1 MGVREKERLT
11 STVYFCGIEQG
22 KKLSAP
28 PPGVIDRLCND
39 FDVVL
44 IEADGSKRRAIK
56 GWNDTEPVIHPRTT
70 KTVGLISTRTLG
82 KPVNE
87 AWVHRPE
94 RFLNITTAKMNKPLR
109 LTHIIR
115 TGFFLRRVVPV
126 LYSVLRRGANMK
138 QSAPLIIVRGAGD
151 LASGVLAAIHISD
164 FRVLALETE
173 NPSAIRRT
181 VAFSE
186 AVRLGHCTI
195 ERIEARLIAKEQAA
209 AILSANDSESGADAD
224 SKANPTSFIPIAVDP
239 TGELIDILHPAA
251 VIDAIIAKK
260 NCGTRLDMAPLVIAL
275 GPGFTAGKDA
285 HIVIETM
292 RGHNLARLI
301 YRGTA
306 LPNTGVPG
314 LVGGESVLRVIHAP
328 AAGTLR
334 VIHDIGDSVTR
345 GEVIARI
352 IQADGSI
359 IDVAASLNGIIR
371 GMLPDGFVVRNGLK
385 MADIDPRLTELNNCF
400 TISDKARALGGAVL
414 TALLSRGIVPSPS
427 LH

>member
-1 MGVREKERLT
+1 
-11 STVYFCGIEQG
+11 
-22 KKLSAP
+22 
-28 PPGVIDRLCND
+28 
-39 FDVVL
+39 
-44 IEADGSKRRAIK
+44 
-56 GWNDTEPVIHPRTT
+56 
-70 KTVGLISTRTLG
+70 
-82 KPVNE
+82 
-87 AWVHRPE
+87 
-94 RFLNITTAKMNKPLR
+94 
-109 LTHIIR
+109 
-115 TGFFLRRVVPV
+115 
-126 LYSVLRRGANMK
+126 MK

-151 LASGVLAAIHISD
+151 LASGVLAAIHISG

-195 ERIEARLIAKEQAA
+195 EGIEARLIAKEQAA
-209 AILSANDSESGADAD
+209 AILSANDSESGAAAD

-306 LPNTGVPG
+306 LPNTGIPG
-314 LVGGESVLRVIHAP
+314 LVGGESALRVIHAP

-414 TALLSRGIVPSPS
+414 TALLSRGIVP
-427 LH
+427 

>member
-1 MGVREKERLT
+1 
-11 STVYFCGIEQG
+11 
-22 KKLSAP
+22 
-28 PPGVIDRLCND
+28 
-39 FDVVL
+39 
-44 IEADGSKRRAIK
+44 
-56 GWNDTEPVIHPRTT
+56 
-70 KTVGLISTRTLG
+70 
-82 KPVNE
+82 
-87 AWVHRPE
+87 
-94 RFLNITTAKMNKPLR
+94 
-109 LTHIIR
+109 
-115 TGFFLRRVVPV
+115 
-126 LYSVLRRGANMK
+126 MK

-195 ERIEARLIAKEQAA
+195 EGIEARLIAKEQAA
-209 AILSANDSESGADAD
+209 AILSASDSESGAAAD

-306 LPNTGVPG
+306 LPNTGIPG
-314 LVGGESVLRVIHAP
+314 LVGGESALRVIHAP

-359 IDVAASLNGIIR
+359 IDVVASLNGIIR
-371 GMLPDGFVVRNGLK
+371 GMLPDGFIVRNGLK

-414 TALLSRGIVPSPS
+414 TALLSRGIVP
-427 LH
+427 

>member
-1 MGVREKERLT
+1 
-11 STVYFCGIEQG
+11 
-22 KKLSAP
+22 
-28 PPGVIDRLCND
+28 
-39 FDVVL
+39 
-44 IEADGSKRRAIK
+44 
-56 GWNDTEPVIHPRTT
+56 
-70 KTVGLISTRTLG
+70 
-82 KPVNE
+82 
-87 AWVHRPE
+87 
-94 RFLNITTAKMNKPLR
+94 
-109 LTHIIR
+109 
-115 TGFFLRRVVPV
+115 
-126 LYSVLRRGANMK
+126 MK

-151 LASGVLAAIHISD
+151 LASGVLAAIHISG

-195 ERIEARLIAKEQAA
+195 EGIEARLIAKEQAA
-209 AILSANDSESGADAD
+209 AILSANDSESGAAAD
-224 SKANPTSFIPIAVDP
+224 SKANPTSFIPITVDP

-306 LPNTGVPG
+306 LPNTGIPG
-314 LVGGESVLRVIHAP
+314 LVGGESALRVIHAP

-359 IDVAASLNGIIR
+359 IDVVASLNGIIR
-371 GMLPDGFVVRNGLK
+371 GMLPDGFIVRNGLK

-414 TALLSRGIVPSPS
+414 TALLSRGIAP
-427 LH
+427 

>member
-1 MGVREKERLT
+1 
-11 STVYFCGIEQG
+11 
-22 KKLSAP
+22 
-28 PPGVIDRLCND
+28 
-39 FDVVL
+39 
-44 IEADGSKRRAIK
+44 
-56 GWNDTEPVIHPRTT
+56 
-70 KTVGLISTRTLG
+70 
-82 KPVNE
+82 
-87 AWVHRPE
+87 
-94 RFLNITTAKMNKPLR
+94 
-109 LTHIIR
+109 
-115 TGFFLRRVVPV
+115 
-126 LYSVLRRGANMK
+126 MK

-195 ERIEARLIAKEQAA
+195 EGIEARLIAKEQAA
-209 AILSANDSESGADAD
+209 AILSANDSETGAAAD

-251 VIDAIIAKK
+251 VVDAIIAKK

-314 LVGGESVLRVIHAP
+314 LVGGESALRVIHAP
-328 AAGTLR
+328 AAGILR

-371 GMLPDGFVVRNGLK
+371 GMLPDGFIVRNGLK

-414 TALLSRGIVPSPS
+414 TALLSRGIVP
-427 LH
+427 

>member
-1 MGVREKERLT
+1 
-11 STVYFCGIEQG
+11 
-22 KKLSAP
+22 
-28 PPGVIDRLCND
+28 
-39 FDVVL
+39 
-44 IEADGSKRRAIK
+44 
-56 GWNDTEPVIHPRTT
+56 
-70 KTVGLISTRTLG
+70 
-82 KPVNE
+82 
-87 AWVHRPE
+87 
-94 RFLNITTAKMNKPLR
+94 
-109 LTHIIR
+109 
-115 TGFFLRRVVPV
+115 
-126 LYSVLRRGANMK
+126 MK

-151 LASGVLAAIHISD
+151 LASGVLAAIHISG

-173 NPSAIRRT
+173 KPSAIRRT

-209 AILSANDSESGADAD
+209 AILSANDSETDAAAD

-251 VIDAIIAKK
+251 VVDAIIAKK

-314 LVGGESVLRVIHAP
+314 LVGGESALRVIHAP

-359 IDVAASLNGIIR
+359 IDVVASLNGIIR

-414 TALLSRGIVPSPS
+414 TALLSRGIVP
-427 LH
+427 

>member
-1 MGVREKERLT
+1 
-11 STVYFCGIEQG
+11 
-22 KKLSAP
+22 
-28 PPGVIDRLCND
+28 
-39 FDVVL
+39 
-44 IEADGSKRRAIK
+44 
-56 GWNDTEPVIHPRTT
+56 
-70 KTVGLISTRTLG
+70 
-82 KPVNE
+82 
-87 AWVHRPE
+87 
-94 RFLNITTAKMNKPLR
+94 
-109 LTHIIR
+109 
-115 TGFFLRRVVPV
+115 
-126 LYSVLRRGANMK
+126 MK

-173 NPSAIRRT
+173 KPSAIRRT

-195 ERIEARLIAKEQAA
+195 EGIEARLIAKEQAA
-209 AILSANDSESGADAD
+209 AILSASDSESGAAAD

-328 AAGTLR
+328 AEGTLR
-334 VIHDIGDSVTR
+334 VIHDIGSSVTR

-371 GMLPDGFVVRNGLK
+371 GMLPDGFIVRNGLK

-414 TALLSRGIVPSPS
+414 TALLSRGIVP
-427 LH
+427 

>member
-1 MGVREKERLT
+1 
-11 STVYFCGIEQG
+11 
-22 KKLSAP
+22 
-28 PPGVIDRLCND
+28 
-39 FDVVL
+39 
-44 IEADGSKRRAIK
+44 
-56 GWNDTEPVIHPRTT
+56 
-70 KTVGLISTRTLG
+70 
-82 KPVNE
+82 
-87 AWVHRPE
+87 
-94 RFLNITTAKMNKPLR
+94 
-109 LTHIIR
+109 
-115 TGFFLRRVVPV
+115 
-126 LYSVLRRGANMK
+126 MK

-195 ERIEARLIAKEQAA
+195 EGIEARLIAKEQAA
-209 AILSANDSESGADAD
+209 AILSANDSESGAAAD
-224 SKANPTSFIPIAVDP
+224 SKVNPTSFIPIAVDP

-314 LVGGESVLRVIHAP
+314 LVGGESALRVIHAP

-414 TALLSRGIVPSPS
+414 TALLSRGIVP
-427 LH
+427 

>member
-1 MGVREKERLT
+1 
-11 STVYFCGIEQG
+11 
-22 KKLSAP
+22 
-28 PPGVIDRLCND
+28 
-39 FDVVL
+39 
-44 IEADGSKRRAIK
+44 
-56 GWNDTEPVIHPRTT
+56 
-70 KTVGLISTRTLG
+70 
-82 KPVNE
+82 
-87 AWVHRPE
+87 
-94 RFLNITTAKMNKPLR
+94 
-109 LTHIIR
+109 
-115 TGFFLRRVVPV
+115 
-126 LYSVLRRGANMK
+126 MK

-195 ERIEARLIAKEQAA
+195 EGIEARLIAKEQAA
-209 AILSANDSESGADAD
+209 AILSANDSETGAAAD

-251 VIDAIIAKK
+251 VVDAVIAKK

-345 GEVIARI
+345 GDVIARI

-414 TALLSRGIVPSPS
+414 TALLSRGIVPYPS